1 MEHFVANAQIHEH
14 SLMKKL
20 LFLLL
25 VSCFLHLASFAQP
38 KKYTSESKRAINLYE
53 TALDYYNARQDELA
67 RTTLLKALDS
77 DDKFLEARIMLA
89 DIYTEMEE
97 YEQAIAQYR
106 KVITTNPDFFPN
118 AFFILGNIQMMVGK
132 YDDAKTSLQ
141 RFLEY
146 KGTRP
151 ETREKAKKNLLTAEF
166 GSEAIKKPVPFDPKN
181 LGAGVNTAD
190 AEYFPALTADEQ
202 TIVITR
208 NSRPAGGGHGQEDFY
223 ESRLA
228 DGEWITARNLGAPL
242 NTPDN
247 EGAQTISP
255 DGQLMFFTG
264 CNRPEGLGGC
274 DIYFSRKVG
283 NNWTEPQNIRNPINS
298 SKWESQPSLSPDKKT
313 VYFSSSRAGGKG
325 DKDLWS
331 STLTEQGVWGVPVNL
346 GSVIN
351 TPEQEE
357 SPFIHPDNQTL
368 YFSSDGLT
376 GMGRKDIFYSRKDA
390 TGNWTTPVNLGYPIN
405 TWNNDDSFIV
415 GASGKV
421 AYFASDRKGGFGS
434 LDLYSFE
441 LYESARP
448 TMVTYV
454 KGSVFASDTKKPLVA
469 KFELIDLETNKV
481 VVESSSNSEKGE
493 FLVSLPVNKN
503 YALNVSKEGY
513 LFYSENFS
521 LKDIKDITKPY
532 QLNVGL
538 QPVKTGEKVIL
549 KNIFFETNS
558 FQLKEEST
566 AELQKLLALL
576 QNNKNLK
583 IEIGGHTDNVGDDKS
598 NQLLSENRAKSVYE
612 YLTTNGILAE
622 RLSYKGFGET
632 APLATND
639 TEEGRAQNRRT
650 EFTVIGN

>member
-1 MEHFVANAQIHEH
+1 
-14 SLMKKL
+14 MKKYIF
-20 LFLLL
+20 LFFA
-25 VSCFLHLASFAQP
+25 SCFFVHASYAQP
-38 KKYTSESKRAINLYE
+38 KKYTTESKRAINLYE
-53 TALDYYNARQDELA
+53 TALDYYNARSDEQA
-67 RTTLLKALDS
+67 RTTLLKALDA
-77 DDKFLEARIMLA
+77 DDQFLEARIMLA
-89 DIYTEMEE
+89 DIYVEMDEFD
-97 YEQAIAQYR
+97 QAVAQYR
-106 KVITTNPDFFPN
+106 KVVSINPSFFPN
-118 AFFILGNIQMMVGK
+118 AFYILGNIQIQVGK
-132 YDDAKTSLQ
+132 YDDAKTSLDN
-141 RFLEY
+141 FLQL
-146 KGTRP
+146 KNTKP
-151 ETREKAKKNLLTAEF
+151 ETREKAKLAIRTAEF
-166 GSEAIKKPVPFDPKN
+166 GSEAMKKPVPFDPKN
-181 LGAGVNTAD
+181 LGSGVNTAD

-223 ESRLA
+223 ESSLA
-228 DGEWITARNLGAPL
+228 DGEWTTARNLGAPL

-264 CNRPEGLGGC
+264 CNRKEGLGGC

-331 STLTEQGVWGVPVNL
+331 STLTEQGVWGIPVNL

-351 TPEQEE
+351 TSSQEE

-368 YFSSDGLT
+368 YFSSDGHT

-390 TGNWTTPVNLGYPIN
+390 IGNWTTPVNLGYPIN

-454 KGSVFASDTKKPLVA
+454 KGNVFASDTKKPLVA

-481 VVESSSNSEKGE
+481 VVESTSNSERGE

-558 FQLKEEST
+558 FQLKGEST
-566 AELQKLLALL
+566 AELEKLLGLL
-576 QNNKNLK
+576 QKNKNLK

-639 TEEGRAQNRRT
+639 TAEGRAENRRT
-650 EFTVIGN
+650 EFTVLGN

>member
-1 MEHFVANAQIHEH
+1 
-14 SLMKKL
+14 MKKI
-20 LFLLL
+20 LFLFLG
-25 VSCFLHLASFAQP
+25 SCFFTLASYSQV
-38 KKYTSESKRAINLYE
+38 KKYSTDSKRAINLYE
-53 TALDYYNARQDELA
+53 TALDYYNSRSDEQA
-67 RTTLLKALDS
+67 RTTLLKALEV
-77 DDKFLEARIMLA
+77 DDKFLEARILLA
-89 DIYTEMEE
+89 DLYIEMDE
-97 YEQAIAQYR
+97 YEQAVAQYR
-106 KVITTNPDFFPN
+106 KVVTINAEFFPN
-118 AFFILGNIQMMVGK
+118 AYYILGNIQLQVGK
-132 YDDAKTSLQ
+132 YDDAKKSLES
-141 RFLEY
+141 FLEL
-146 KGTRP
+146 KNTKP
-151 ETREKAKKNLLTAEF
+151 ETREKAKQYIRSAEF
-166 GSEAIKKPVPFDPKN
+166 GSEAVKNPVPFDPKN
-181 LGAGVNTAD
+181 LGNGVNSAD

-202 TIVITR
+202 TLVITR

-228 DGEWITARNLGAPL
+228 DGEWTTARNLGAPL

-264 CNRPEGLGGC
+264 CNRPDGLGGC

-313 VYFSSSRAGGKG
+313 VYFSSSRGGGKG

-331 STLTEQGVWGVPVNL
+331 STLTPQGVWGVPVNL
-346 GSVIN
+346 GDVIN
-351 TPEQEE
+351 TSGQEE

-368 YFSSDGLT
+368 YFSSDGLI
-376 GMGRKDIFYSRKDA
+376 GMGRKDIFYSRKDEN
-390 TGNWTTPVNLGYPIN
+390 GNWTKPVNLGYPIN

-415 GASGKV
+415 GASGKI
-421 AYFASDRKGGFGS
+421 AYFASDRKGGMGS

-441 LYESARP
+441 LYEAARP

-454 KGSVFASDTKKPLVA
+454 KGNVFASDTKKPLVA
-469 KFELIDLETNKV
+469 KFELIDLENNKV
-481 VVESSSNSEKGE
+481 VVESTSNSEKGE

-521 LKDIKDITKPY
+521 LKDIKDITKPF
-532 QLNVGL
+532 QLNVPL
-538 QPVKTGEKVIL
+538 QLVKTGEKVIL

-558 FQLKEEST
+558 FQLKGEST
-566 AELQKLLALL
+566 AELQKLLALM

-583 IEIGGHTDNVGDDKS
+583 IEINGHTDNVGDDKS

-612 YLTTNGILAE
+612 YLTTNGILPE
-622 RLSYKGFGET
+622 RLGFKGFGET
-632 APLATND
+632 VPLATND

-650 EFTVIGN
+650 EFVVIGNQ

>member
-1 MEHFVANAQIHEH
+1 
-14 SLMKKL
+14 MKKHII
-20 LFLLL
+20 LFL
-25 VSCFLHLASFAQP
+25 VSCFFALASYAQP
-38 KKYTSESKRAINLYE
+38 QKYTTDSKRAINLYE
-53 TALDYYNARQDELA
+53 TALEYYNARQDEQA
-67 RTTLLKALDS
+67 RTTLLKALDA
-77 DDKFLEARIMLA
+77 DEQFLEARIMLA
-89 DIYTEMEE
+89 DIYVEMDE
-97 YEQAIAQYR
+97 YEQAVAQYR
-106 KVITTNPDFFPN
+106 KVVSINPTFFPN
-118 AFFILGNIQMMVGK
+118 AYYILGNIQMQVGK
-132 YDDAKTSLQ
+132 YDDAKTSLEN
-141 RFLEY
+141 FLQL
-146 KGTRP
+146 KNTKP
-151 ETREKAKKNLLTAEF
+151 ETREKAKLAIRTAEF

-181 LGAGVNTAD
+181 LGAGVNTPD

-202 TIVITR
+202 TLVITR

-228 DGEWITARNLGAPL
+228 DGEWTTARNLGAPL

-264 CNRPEGLGGC
+264 CNRQDGLGGC
-274 DIYFSRKVG
+274 DIYFSRKAG
-283 NNWTEPQNIRNPINS
+283 NAWTEPQNIRNPINS

-313 VYFSSSRAGGKG
+313 VYFASSRAGGKG

-346 GSVIN
+346 GDVIN
-351 TPEQEE
+351 TADAEE

-368 YFSSDGLT
+368 YFSSDGHV
-376 GMGRKDIFYSRKDA
+376 GMGRKDIYYSRKDA
-390 TGNWTTPVNLGYPIN
+390 LGNWQKPVNLGYPIN

-415 GASGKV
+415 GASGKI
-421 AYFASDRKGGFGS
+421 AYFASDRKGGMGS

-441 LYESARP
+441 LYEAARP

-454 KGSVFASDTKKPLVA
+454 KGSVFASDTKKPVVA

-538 QPVKTGEKVIL
+538 QPVKAGEKVVL

-558 FQLKEEST
+558 FQLKGEST
-566 AELQKLLALL
+566 AELQKLLGLM
-576 QNNKNLK
+576 QKNKNLK

-612 YLTTNGILAE
+612 YLTANGILAE

-632 APLATND
+632 APIATND
-639 TEEGRAQNRRT
+639 TEEGRAENRRT
-650 EFTVIGN
+650 EFMVIGNN

>member
-1 MEHFVANAQIHEH
+1 
-14 SLMKKL
+14 MKKNIFL
-20 LFLLL
+20 LLTFNLFLLT
-25 VSCFLHLASFAQP
+25 CIAQP
-38 KKYTSESKRAINLYE
+38 KKYTTESKRAINLYE
-53 TALDYYNARQDELA
+53 TALEYYNARQDEQA

-77 DDKFLEARIMLA
+77 DDQFLEARIMLA
-89 DIYTEMEE
+89 DIYVEMDE
-97 YEQAIAQYR
+97 YEQAVAQYR
-106 KVITTNPDFFPN
+106 KVVSINPTFFPN
-118 AFFILGNIQMMVGK
+118 AYYILGNIQMQVGK
-132 YDDAKTSLQ
+132 YDDAKASLEN
-141 RFLEY
+141 FLQLKNT
-146 KGTRP
+146 KG
-151 ETREKAKKNLLTAEF
+151 ETREKAKLAIRTAEF
-166 GSEAIKKPVPFDPKN
+166 GSEAMKKPVPFDPKN
-181 LGAGVNTAD
+181 LGPGVNTAD

-202 TIVITR
+202 TLVITR

-228 DGEWITARNLGAPL
+228 DGEWTTARNLGAPL

-274 DIYFSRKVG
+274 DIYFSRKAG
-283 NNWTEPQNIRNPINS
+283 NAWTEPQNIRNPINS

-313 VYFSSSRAGGKG
+313 VYFASSRAGGKG

-331 STLTEQGVWGVPVNL
+331 STLTDQGVWGVPVNL
-346 GSVIN
+346 GDVIN
-351 TPEQEE
+351 TPDAEE

-368 YFSSDGLT
+368 YFSSDGHV
-376 GMGRKDIFYSRKDA
+376 GMGRKDIYYSRKDA
-390 TGNWTTPVNLGYPIN
+390 LGNWQKPVNLGYPIN

-415 GASGKV
+415 GASGKI

-566 AELQKLLALL
+566 AELQKLLGLL
-576 QNNKNLK
+576 QKNKNLK

-612 YLTTNGILAE
+612 YLTTNGIPAE

-639 TEEGRAQNRRT
+639 TEEGRAENRRT
-650 EFTVIGN
+650 EFTVLGN

>member
-1 MEHFVANAQIHEH
+1 MTKNI
-14 SLMKKL
+14 
-20 LFLLL
+20 FLLL
-25 VSCFLHLASFAQP
+25 TFNLVLLTCLAQP
-38 KKYTSESKRAINLYE
+38 GKYSTDSKRAINLYE
-53 TALDYYNARQDELA
+53 TALDYYNGRADEQA
-67 RTTLLKALDS
+67 KNTLLKALDV

-89 DIYTEMEE
+89 DIYVELDE
-97 YEQAIAQYR
+97 YEQAVAQYR
-106 KVITTNPDFFPN
+106 KVVSINPDFFPN
-118 AFFILGNIQMMVGK
+118 AYYILGNIQLQIGK
-132 YDDAKTSLQ
+132 YDDAKTSLEN
-141 RFLEY
+141 FLQL
-146 KGTRP
+146 KNTKP
-151 ETREKAKKNLLTAEF
+151 ETREKAKRAILTAEF

-228 DGEWITARNLGAPL
+228 DGEWTTARNLGAPL

-264 CNRPEGLGGC
+264 CNRQDGLGGC

-283 NNWTEPQNIRNPINS
+283 NAWTEPQNIRNPINS
-298 SKWESQPSLSPDKKT
+298 SKWESQPSLSPDKRT
-313 VYFSSSRAGGKG
+313 VYFASSRSGGKG
-325 DKDLWS
+325 DKDIWS

-346 GSVIN
+346 GDAIN
-351 TPEQEE
+351 TPGQEE

-368 YFSSDGLT
+368 YFSSDGHL
-376 GMGRKDIFYSRKDA
+376 GMGRKDIYYSRKDA
-390 TGNWTTPVNLGYPIN
+390 LGNWQKPVNLGYPIN

-415 GASGKV
+415 GASGKT

-441 LYESARP
+441 LYEAARP

-454 KGSVFASDTKKPLVA
+454 KGNVFASDTKKPLVA
-469 KFELIDLETNKV
+469 KFELIDLETNVV

-566 AELQKLLALL
+566 AELQKLLGLM
-576 QNNKNLK
+576 QKNKNLK

-612 YLTTNGILAE
+612 YLTTNGIVAE

-632 APLATND
+632 TPIATND

-650 EFTVIGN
+650 EFTVIGNN

>member
-1 MEHFVANAQIHEH
+1 
-14 SLMKKL
+14 
-20 LFLLL
+20 
-25 VSCFLHLASFAQP
+25 
-38 KKYTSESKRAINLYE
+38 
-53 TALDYYNARQDELA
+53 
-67 RTTLLKALDS
+67 
-77 DDKFLEARIMLA
+77 
-89 DIYTEMEE
+89 
-97 YEQAIAQYR
+97 
-106 KVITTNPDFFPN
+106 
-118 AFFILGNIQMMVGK
+118 
-132 YDDAKTSLQ
+132 
-141 RFLEY
+141 
-146 KGTRP
+146 
-151 ETREKAKKNLLTAEF
+151 
-166 GSEAIKKPVPFDPKN
+166 
-181 LGAGVNTAD
+181 
-190 AEYFPALTADEQ
+190 
-202 TIVITR
+202 
-208 NSRPAGGGHGQEDFY
+208 
-223 ESRLA
+223 
-228 DGEWITARNLGAPL
+228 
-242 NTPDN
+242 
-247 EGAQTISP
+247 
-255 DGQLMFFTG
+255 
-264 CNRPEGLGGC
+264 
-274 DIYFSRKVG
+274 
-283 NNWTEPQNIRNPINS
+283 
-298 SKWESQPSLSPDKKT
+298 
-313 VYFSSSRAGGKG
+313 
-325 DKDLWS
+325 
-331 STLTEQGVWGVPVNL
+331 
-346 GSVIN
+346 
-351 TPEQEE
+351 
-357 SPFIHPDNQTL
+357 FIHPDNQTL
-368 YFSSDGLT
+368 YFSSDGHV
-376 GMGRKDIFYSRKDA
+376 GMGRKDIYYSRKDA
-390 TGNWTTPVNLGYPIN
+390 LGNWQKPVNLGYPIN

-415 GASGKV
+415 GASGKI

-566 AELQKLLALL
+566 AELQKLLGLL
-576 QNNKNLK
+576 QKNKNLK

-612 YLTTNGILAE
+612 YLTTNGIPAE

-639 TEEGRAQNRRT
+639 TEEGRAENRRT
-650 EFTVIGN
+650 EFTVLGN

>member
-1 MEHFVANAQIHEH
+1 MTKNI
-14 SLMKKL
+14 
-20 LFLLL
+20 FLLL
-25 VSCFLHLASFAQP
+25 TFNLVLLTCLAQP
-38 KKYTSESKRAINLYE
+38 KKYTTESKRAINLYE
-53 TALDYYNARQDELA
+53 TALEYYNARQDEQA

-77 DDKFLEARIMLA
+77 DEQFLEARIMLA
-89 DIYTEMEE
+89 DIYVEMDE
-97 YEQAIAQYR
+97 YEQAVAQYR
-106 KVITTNPDFFPN
+106 KVVSINPTFFPN
-118 AFFILGNIQMMVGK
+118 AYYILGNIQMQVGK
-132 YDDAKTSLQ
+132 YDDAKTSLEN
-141 RFLEY
+141 FLQL
-146 KGTRP
+146 KNTKP
-151 ETREKAKKNLLTAEF
+151 ETREKAKLAIRTAEF
-166 GSEAIKKPVPFDPKN
+166 GSEAMKKPVPFDPKN

-202 TIVITR
+202 TLVITR

-228 DGEWITARNLGAPL
+228 DGEWTTARNLGAPL

-274 DIYFSRKVG
+274 DIYFSRKAG
-283 NNWTEPQNIRNPINS
+283 NAWTEPQNIRNPINS

-313 VYFSSSRAGGKG
+313 VYFASSRAGGKG

-331 STLTEQGVWGVPVNL
+331 STLTDQGVWGVPVNL
-346 GSVIN
+346 GDVIN
-351 TPEQEE
+351 TPDAEE

-368 YFSSDGLT
+368 YFSSDGHV
-376 GMGRKDIFYSRKDA
+376 GMGRKDIYYSRKDA
-390 TGNWTTPVNLGYPIN
+390 LGNWQKPVNLGYPIN

-415 GASGKV
+415 GASGKT

-454 KGSVFASDTKKPLVA
+454 KGNVFASDTKKPLVA

-521 LKDIKDITKPY
+521 LKDLKDITKPY

-566 AELQKLLALL
+566 TELQKLLGLL
-576 QNNKNLK
+576 QKNKNLK

-612 YLTTNGILAE
+612 YLTTNGIPAE

-639 TEEGRAQNRRT
+639 TEEGRAENRRT
-650 EFTVIGN
+650 EFMVIGNN